1 MTQLSL
7 TQAHNYVLQVLDE
20 ITSTDETPM
29 LNGSEDFDTLK
40 LTEGYLPEAIIKA
53 HKDAPSFVVD
63 GVVGEEGADYEVN
76 WLDKVGHLR
85 MLTEAIRVVSVKA
98 EDSPVVVSDYSTED
112 SPIGRMQNNK
122 YVRGAYDDPRLI
134 VKKVW
139 ANDRQPEF
147 YYYTAK
153 EASTTLQVE
162 FIPYPT
168 DSSNADIADKLEYA
182 ILNLTASMVLDA
194 LSLHD
199 KAVLYK
205 NKYQEYLSAS
215 R

>member
-1 MTQLSL
+1 MATLSL
-7 TQAHNYVLQVLDE
+7 TRAHDYVLQVLDE
-20 ITSTDETPM
+20 MVSSDETPM

-40 LTEGYLPEAIIKA
+40 LTEGYLLEAIIKA
-53 HKDAPSFVVD
+53 HKDAPSFLVD
-63 GVVGEEGADYEVN
+63 GVVGKEGEDYDVDWEE
-76 WLDKVGHLR
+76 KVGHLK
-85 MLTEAIRVVSVKA
+85 MLNNVLRVVSVKA
-98 EDSPVVVSDYSTED
+98 EDSPVIVSDYSTED
-112 SPIGRMQNNK
+112 SPIGRMQGNK
-122 YVRGAYDDPRLI
+122 HVRGTYDDPRLI

-139 ANDRQPEF
+139 NTDRQPEF

-162 FIPYPT
+162 YIPYPEDIAT
-168 DSSNADIADKLEYA
+168 AFIADKLEFA
-182 ILNLTASMVLDA
+182 ILNLVASMVLDA

-205 NKYQEYLSAS
+205 NKYQEYLSVS

>member
-29 LNGSEDFDTLK
+29 LNGSEDFDILK

-63 GVVGEEGADYEVN
+63 GVVGEEGADYEVK

-98 EDSPVVVSDYSTED
+98 KDSPVVVSDYSTED

-139 ANDRQPEF
+139 TNDRQPEF
-147 YYYTAK
+147 YYYTSK